1 MSECKETKVEYLD
14 EKAKSYKKDKPSRR
28 PNASVSVVPRNQF
41 SLNDLRRGKVNEVV
55 RPTTQNKLKL
65 SSEPKSTE
73 CVVKEVK
80 KDMLARRRVR
90 MLLRIVLTNLP
101 NPVTYREHI

>member
-55 RPTTQNKLKL
+55 RPTNQ
-65 SSEPKSTE
+65 STE
-73 CVVKEVK
+73 CVVKVVK

>member
-1 MSECKETKVEYLD
+1 MT
-14 EKAKSYKKDKPSRR
+14 
-28 PNASVSVVPRNQF
+28 VVPRNQF

-73 CVVKEVK
+73 CVVKVVK
-80 KDMLARRRVR
+80 KDMLAMCRKEKSEDVVKDSLDKSAQPSDIQRAHLKAV
-90 MLLRIVLTNLP
+90 
-101 NPVTYREHI
+101 VTP